1 MDKGTLY
8 IVSTPIGNMKDITLR
23 ALEVL
28 RCVDLIAAEDTRRTK
43 KLLNFYN
50 LRVPLTSYFEHNE
63 SVKAPLIIRKIEE
76 GKDVALV
83 SDAGTPGISDPG
95 YRLVR
100 LAIESSI
107 RVVPVPGPSA
117 IISALSASGMPTD
130 RFFFF
135 GYVPAKKRDRERFL
149 ISLKRENGVII
160 LYESPRRILKTL
172 KEVMEII
179 GDVETVVARELTKIH
194 EEFIRGRVSDVVR
207 ALEDKEIRGEVTLLL
222 KLEADEKIDKRAII
236 DVIRGYQESLNLP
249 LKEIVRIVA
258 DEMGLPRRV
267 VYKEALKLKDK

>member
-8 IVSTPIGNMKDITLR
+8 IVSTPIGTMKDITLR

-28 RCVDLIAAEDTRRTK
+28 RDVDLIAAEDTRRTK

-50 LRVPLTSYFEHNE
+50 IRVPLTSYFEHNE
-63 SVKAPLIIRKIEE
+63 SVKAPLIIRKMEE

-100 LAIESSI
+100 LSIESSI
-107 RVVPVPGPSA
+107 RVVPIPGPSA

-130 RFFFF
+130 RFFFL
-135 GYVPAKKRDRERFL
+135 GYVPAKKKDRERFL
-149 ISLKRENGVII
+149 ISLKREKGVII
-160 LYESPRRILKTL
+160 VYESPRRVIKTL
-172 KEVMEII
+172 NEVIEII

-194 EEFIRGRVSDVVR
+194 EEFIRGRVSDVVK
-207 ALEDKEIRGEVTLLL
+207 ALEDKEIRGEITLLL
-222 KLEADEKIDKRAII
+222 KLEADEKIDERAII

-258 DEMGLPRRV
+258 DEMGLPKRV
-267 VYKEALKLKDK
+267 VYKEALKLKDR